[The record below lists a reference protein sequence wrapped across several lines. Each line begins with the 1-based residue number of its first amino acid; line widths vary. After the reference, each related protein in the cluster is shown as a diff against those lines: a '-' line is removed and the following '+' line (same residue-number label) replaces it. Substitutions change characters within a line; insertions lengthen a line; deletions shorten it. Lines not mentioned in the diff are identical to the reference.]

1 MNGVIALSNLLRC
14 PSGLRGDV
22 VCVLGLTRGGIL
34 YPFVWLRGVTRVK
47 ALFRRLDQ
55 PTMHHGSSSTFGNLY
70 SFRLAQRRKYRTK
83 EGNPDDT
90 IVQVLS
96 STLESECTLIVV
108 KLNFVGSNPTRSKS
122 PL

>member
-1 MNGVIALSNLLRC
+1 M
-14 PSGLRGDV
+14 
-22 VCVLGLTRGGIL
+22 
-34 YPFVWLRGVTRVK
+34 K

-96 STLESECTLIVV
+96 STLESECTFIVV

>member
-1 MNGVIALSNLLRC
+1 MVKGGRHVRSW
-14 PSGLRGDV
+14 SDLRGNLVSFCV
-22 VCVLGLTRGGIL
+22 V
-34 YPFVWLRGVTRVK
+34 RGVTRVK

-96 STLESECTLIVV
+96 STLESECTFIVV
-108 KLNFVGSNPTRSKS
+108 KLNFVGSNPTRSNKTS
-122 PL
+122 LRGIFF